1 MMKII
6 ITIVS
11 AAMAAFIT
19 IASAAQT
26 PTPTP
31 VASHSHCWQLDAF
44 NAINAIKPEP
54 KLVAKYL
61 CQFPGD
67 WKVVDVGGITAAVSP
82 TQTHKSVNWVTTQET
97 HIDARSIEMGVGFI
111 SAFMPGM
118 EVDMSSLDISKDGKL
133 GKRYFTSKFQVSYK
147 GKALEMRQA
156 YHLVQNGLL
165 TTTFT
170 YEVGDSQSAELW
182 ELLQQP
188 PTLEV
193 KPQRRLIREP
203 VITLITPSQVEA
215 LLRTV
220 VEEERKS
227 SVPSMQEEMAQHRL
241 DHIAH
246 GLWYKPWTW

>member
-1 MMKII
+1 MIKF

-11 AAMAAFIT
+11 VAIATFIA
-19 IASAAQT
+19 ISCAAQ
-26 PTPTP
+26 TP
-31 VASHSHCWQLDAF
+31 VASHSHCWQLD
-44 NAINAIKPEP
+44 AINAIKPEP

-67 WKVVDVGGITAAVSP
+67 WKVVDVGGITAAVTP

-118 EVDMSSLDISKDGKL
+118 ESDMSSLDIWKEGKL

-147 GKALEMRQA
+147 GKTLEMRQA
-156 YHLVQNGLL
+156 YHLVPNGLL

-188 PTLEV
+188 PTLKV

-220 VEEERKS
+220 VEEEES
-227 SVPSMQEEMAQHRL
+227 SVPSMQEEMAQRRL